1 MTTVWPSRR
10 LRFGRSRRTRRGSDD
25 GMEKAPP
32 TVRRWGRVPPPRAGF
47 RVPWFPSGVPR
58 AAEHGNGRHH
68 AKGRRTD
75 PPQGERCRPFP
86 VPMPGVEPGAVLP
99 KVVKGD
105 FQGAGRS
112 GAQGKGVADRIRP
125 HWIRPATPF
134 WFPWCAGRGSRGVPM
149 PGVEPGAVLPK
160 VVKGDF
166 QGAGRSGAQGK
177 GVADRIRPHW
187 IRPATPF
194 WFPWCAGRGSR
205 GVPMPGVEPGA
216 VLPKVVKGD
225 FKESDGPAVGHGLG
239 VAPRGG
245 AGRRGGMDPVATWFR
260 TAVSPCRRPAG
271 PCGGGRRP

>member
-105 FQGAGRS
+105 FQGVGRS
-112 GAQGKGVADRIRP
+112 GAQGKGVAGRTRP

-134 WFPWCAGRGSRGVPM
+134 WFPWCAGRGSRGVPRRESN
-149 PGVEPGAVLPK
+149 PAPSQRRKQRRYRWGL
-160 VVKGDF
+160 
-166 QGAGRSGAQGK
+166 GRVREGK
-177 GVADRIRPHW
+177 GSGRTRGPVRRIMGNGPPRARGQVRR
-187 IRPATPF
+187 ITSGN
-194 WFPWCAGRGSR
+194 PWCRPGPSPRVGGTRSAG
-205 GVPMPGVEPGA
+205 
-216 VLPKVVKGD
+216 
-225 FKESDGPAVGHGLG
+225 
-239 VAPRGG
+239 PR
-245 AGRRGGMDPVATWFR
+245 
-260 TAVSPCRRPAG
+260 RRPRRAQ
-271 PCGGGRRP
+271 PARPRRCSRRSRRAARGRHHPTTGRTGWHRR